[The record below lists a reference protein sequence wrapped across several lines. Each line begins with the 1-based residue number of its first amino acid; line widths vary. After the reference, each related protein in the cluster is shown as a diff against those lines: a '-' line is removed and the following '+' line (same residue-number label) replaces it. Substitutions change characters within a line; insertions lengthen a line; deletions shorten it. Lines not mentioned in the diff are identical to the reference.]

1 MCNFILELC
10 GLGFPQGKERKGRR
24 GRVSSIPSFLPLL
37 AASSETLQH
46 VVPTV
51 WEGAGGLSLFLG
63 KVDAKPKVPN
73 ALRGYSDNHQDQA
86 ALGKVKAKPGKCRHF
101 HWPS

>member
-1 MCNFILELC
+1 MYIWSSVVWVSHKEK
-10 GLGFPQGKERKGRR
+10 KERDGEA
-24 GRVSSIPSFLPLL
+24 GSHQFHPLPVL

-51 WEGAGGLSLFLG
+51 WEGAGCLSLFLG

-73 ALRGYSDNHQDQA
+73 TLRGYSDNHQNQA
-86 ALGKVKAKPGKCRHF
+86 ALGKVKAKPGKCRDF
-101 HWPS
+101 HWPG